1 MTHRTYALTAATLL
15 FSGLADAHTFGAQGA
30 VFAEGLAHPLIGVDH
45 LLVMIGVGLWA
56 VQAGGRAVW
65 LIPAIFMAMMAAGA
79 GLAHLGLNLPY
90 VETAIVLSVVGL
102 GLMVATSANLSRGP
116 GVLLVALFALFHGHA
131 HGLEMPEA
139 GAPLAYAAGF
149 LLATL
154 SLHLVGLGLG
164 YAGRGLTMALRLG
177 GVAMAAT
184 GVYWLTSL
192 QA

>member
-1 MTHRTYALTAATLL
+1 MTHRTSTVTAAILL

-30 VFAEGLAHPLIGVDH
+30 GFAEGLAHPFLGVDH
-45 LLVMIGVGLWA
+45 LLVMIAAGLWA

-65 LIPAIFMAMMAAGA
+65 LIPAIFMAMMATGA

-102 GLMVATSANLSRGP
+102 GLMVAASSNLSRGP

-154 SLHLVGLGLG
+154 SLHLVGLCLG
-164 YAGRGLTMALRLG
+164 YTGRGLTMALKLG

>member
-1 MTHRTYALTAATLL
+1 MTHRTISVAAAFL
-15 FSGLADAHTFGAQGA
+15 FSGVVDAHTFGAPGA
-30 VFAEGLAHPLIGVDH
+30 GFAEGLAHPYMGVDH
-45 LLVMIGVGLWA
+45 LLVMMAVGIWA

-65 LIPAIFMAMMAAGA
+65 LIPAMFMAMMAIGA
-79 GLAHLGLNLPY
+79 GLAYLGLNLPY
-90 VETAIVLSVVGL
+90 VETAILFSVVGL

-154 SLHLVGLGLG
+154 SLHLAGLGLG
-164 YAGRGLTMALRLG
+164 YAGRGLTMALKFG

>member
-1 MTHRTYALTAATLL
+1 MTHRTISVAAAFL
-15 FSGLADAHTFGAQGA
+15 FSGVADAHTFGAQGA
-30 VFAEGLAHPLIGVDH
+30 GFAEGLAHPFMGVDH
-45 LLVMIGVGLWA
+45 LLVMIAVGLWA
-56 VQAGGRAVW
+56 VQVGGRAVW
-65 LIPAIFMAMMAAGA
+65 LIPAIFMAVMAMGA

-90 VETAIVLSVVGL
+90 VETAIGLSVVGL
-102 GLMVATSANLSRGP
+102 GLMVAAASNLSCGI
-116 GVLLVALFALFHGHA
+116 GVLMVALFALFHGHA

-164 YAGRGLTMALRLG
+164 YAARSLTKALKFG
-177 GVAMAAT
+177 GIAMAAT

>member
-1 MTHRTYALTAATLL
+1 MTYRTISVAAAFL
-15 FSGLADAHTFGAQGA
+15 FSGVVDAHTFGAPGA
-30 VFAEGLAHPLIGVDH
+30 GFAEGLAHPFMGIDH
-45 LLVMIGVGLWA
+45 LLAMMAVGIWA
-56 VQAGGRAVW
+56 VQAGGRGVW
-65 LIPAIFMAMMAAGA
+65 QIPSMFMAMMAAGA
-79 GLAHLGLNLPY
+79 GLAYLGLNLPC
-90 VETAIVLSVVGL
+90 VETAILFSVVGL
-102 GLMVATSANLSRGP
+102 GLMVATSANLSRGL
-116 GVLLVALFALFHGHA
+116 GVWLVGLFALFHGHA
-131 HGLEMPEA
+131 HGQEMPEA

-164 YAGRGLTMALRLG
+164 YAGRGLTMALKFG